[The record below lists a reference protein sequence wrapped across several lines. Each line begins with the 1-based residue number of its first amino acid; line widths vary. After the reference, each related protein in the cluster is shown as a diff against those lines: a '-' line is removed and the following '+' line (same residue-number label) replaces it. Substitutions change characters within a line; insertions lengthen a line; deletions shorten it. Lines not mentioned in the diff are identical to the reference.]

1 MNLKL
6 KHKSDL
12 HLLRKLWHTSGVVG
26 LFLVWVIFNF
36 PMSFYFYLALW
47 LLFVPGDVVRVYIP
61 KYNAFFNKLFS
72 PILRA
77 SEANRLAGTTYL
89 LSSVLFISFI
99 FPHKIVSMSL
109 LFLAFADP
117 IASFV
122 GIKWGKHKIFGH
134 KSVEGFVAAF
144 TVCFMVTYFY
154 LKPDEISTLVLLCL
168 AIFAGLCGA
177 LAELIPLGKMDDNF
191 TMPILSSVS
200 IYFLFMIFNIQL

>member
-1 MNLKL
+1 MNLNL

-12 HLLRKLWHTSGVVG
+12 HLLRKLWHASGVIG
-26 LFLVWVIFNF
+26 LFFVWFCF
-36 PMSFYFYLALW
+36 PFPNSFYFYLALW
-47 LLFVPGDVVRVYIP
+47 LLFVPGDIVRVYIP
-61 KYNAFFNKLFS
+61 KYNALFNKLFS
-72 PILRA
+72 PILRS

-89 LSSVLFISFI
+89 LSSVLFISLV
-99 FPHKIVSMSL
+99 FPHEIVSLSL

-134 KSVEGFVAAF
+134 KSMEGFMAALL
-144 TVCFMVTYFY
+144 VCFLVTYVY
-154 LKPDEISTLVLLCL
+154 LKPHGIHSAVLLSL

-200 IYFLFMIFNIQL
+200 IYFLFIIFNIQL